1 MDNFLTC
8 NPIVREIVLATYV
21 LPVGGGTHKQRPS
34 HGLALNLAGE
44 KTYSFDDG
52 KQIAVRANEIVY
64 LPKGST
70 YTVSSTVPGKMYCI
84 NFQIQSERIF
94 APSVFT
100 PTNVDEVLKAYQA
113 AEKAWTRGLKGKE
126 YKVLSELYKI
136 LYELQRM
143 QAAPYLPKTKQ
154 IILQPAVENIHKHYT
169 EELIDVQ
176 KLSALCGISYDY
188 LRQLFEKFYGV
199 SPIKYI
205 NGLKLKRAKELLSS
219 GLYSV
224 REAAQH
230 AGFSDL
236 SHFSRFFKAN
246 VGVSPNKYVQSLP
259 KR

>member
-1 MDNFLTC
+1 M
-8 NPIVREIVLATYV
+8 
-21 LPVGGGTHKQRPS
+21 
-34 HGLALNLAGE
+34 
-44 KTYSFDDG
+44 
-52 KQIAVRANEIVY
+52 
-64 LPKGST
+64 
-70 YTVSSTVPGKMYCI
+70 
-84 NFQIQSERIF
+84 
-94 APSVFT
+94 
-100 PTNVDEVLKAYQA
+100 
-113 AEKAWTRGLKGKE
+113 
-126 YKVLSELYKI
+126 
-136 LYELQRM
+136 
-143 QAAPYLPKTKQ
+143 PYLPKTKQ
-154 IILQPAVENIHKHYT
+154 IILQPAVEYIHKHYT